1 MCILLLVVSIG
12 GEVEKGRAYRAL
24 YASEIE
30 DLKNTNLS
38 TEAFDQN
45 LGEFKHVR
53 SVSICLAQCLDVP
66 NCLSFQWNKIT
77 MLCRLFS
84 ISVAEALPHG
94 IQNGNRYFS
103 VLKDGCRKYGYIFNH
118 DTNLCWKPFS
128 AKLNYSN
135 ALQAC
140 QNDRGRL
147 LRISSFQIM
156 DYLRT
161 ELAEHSMSLF
171 WIQGSTN
178 GTHVINDDGTVS
190 EFMSQAAEEA
200 GEMDPY
206 GRFIIAK
213 QQGFFWMNVNPESQN
228 GFLCQV
234 ASKFP
239 S

>member
-1 MCILLLVVSIG
+1 
-12 GEVEKGRAYRAL
+12 
-24 YASEIE
+24 
-30 DLKNTNLS
+30 
-38 TEAFDQN
+38 
-45 LGEFKHVR
+45 
-53 SVSICLAQCLDVP
+53 
-66 NCLSFQWNKIT
+66 
-77 MLCRLFS
+77 
-84 ISVAEALPHG
+84 
-94 IQNGNRYFS
+94 
-103 VLKDGCRKYGYIFNH
+103 
-118 DTNLCWKPFS
+118 
-128 AKLNYSN
+128 
-135 ALQAC
+135 
-140 QNDRGRL
+140 
-147 LRISSFQIM
+147 
-156 DYLRT
+156 
-161 ELAEHSMSLF
+161 MSLF

>member
-1 MCILLLVVSIG
+1 MSLSKLPSNWSSEQLMDIAVIIETQWGTAEGFPFYRIHSPAMNLNFFCTFAMATISHFLSYLCSLLLVVSIG
-12 GEVEKGRAYRAL
+12 GEVEKGRAYI

-103 VLKDGCRKYGYIFNH
+103 VLKGMQCV
-118 DTNLCWKPFS
+118 
-128 AKLNYSN
+128 YSVHVV
-135 ALQAC
+135 C
-140 QNDRGRL
+140 GR
-147 LRISSFQIM
+147 
-156 DYLRT
+156 DYT
-161 ELAEHSMSLF
+161 CTCS
-171 WIQGSTN
+171 
-178 GTHVINDDGTVS
+178 
-190 EFMSQAAEEA
+190 
-200 GEMDPY
+200 
-206 GRFIIAK
+206 
-213 QQGFFWMNVNPESQN
+213 
-228 GFLCQV
+228 C
-234 ASKFP
+234 SK
-239 S
+239 